1 MIKLEDYLNG
11 KKKELE
17 KLNQEIDLFRNVKIP
32 LKVNVY
38 GDNEFG
44 LFSENYSLAE
54 DFKIEKR
61 SEDLGGT
68 SGYDGGYRTDR
79 YSSYPQFYF
88 NLKLKSL
95 VLPVYIQHVGF
106 DKDERVIIKSSVI
119 TDGWKDYSDKR
130 GRYEESVDLER
141 AFGFF
146 RKQGVKENLLDKLK
160 RRIKEAGEF

>member
-54 DFKIEKR
+54 DFKIER
-61 SEDLGGT
+61 
-68 SGYDGGYRTDR
+68 
-79 YSSYPQFYF
+79 
-88 NLKLKSL
+88 
-95 VLPVYIQHVGF
+95 VG
-106 DKDERVIIKSSVI
+106 R
-119 TDGWKDYSDKR
+119 
-130 GRYEESVDLER
+130 
-141 AFGFF
+141 
-146 RKQGVKENLLDKLK
+146 
-160 RRIKEAGEF
+160 